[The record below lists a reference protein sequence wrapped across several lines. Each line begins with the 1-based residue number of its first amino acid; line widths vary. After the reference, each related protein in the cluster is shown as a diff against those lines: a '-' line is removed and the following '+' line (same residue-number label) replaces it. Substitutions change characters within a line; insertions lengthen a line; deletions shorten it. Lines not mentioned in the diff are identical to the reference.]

1 VGFQDLNI
9 DLLRCF
15 VAVADAKGFTAAGK
29 IVGRT
34 QSAVS
39 IKIQRLEQ
47 LLARQLLRRTS
58 RSLALTEEGEL
69 LLGYARRILNLHDEG
84 LRRVTAPALDGTLH
98 LGIADHFVTE
108 RLPKLLSQ
116 FARTYPLVKLEVEV
130 NSGIALMESLDAG
143 RFNLVIASRED
154 ARRRPGHLL
163 FREALVW
170 VASESFNPS
179 GCCSVPLVLLPPP
192 CQFRREALA
201 ALERSRRTWTLV
213 YTGNSVQSI
222 QAAVVAGLG
231 VSVLGIHSTATG
243 MRILQPEEGF
253 PALSGMDI
261 MLYGEEKFEG
271 SIAKASVNFI
281 LRAVHENELDQPLN
295 QPTMG
300 NSGYN

>member
-1 VGFQDLNI
+1 
-9 DLLRCF
+9 
-15 VAVADAKGFTAAGK
+15 
-29 IVGRT
+29 
-34 QSAVS
+34 
-39 IKIQRLEQ
+39 
-47 LLARQLLRRTS
+47 
-58 RSLALTEEGEL
+58 
-69 LLGYARRILNLHDEG
+69 
-84 LRRVTAPALDGTLH
+84 
-98 LGIADHFVTE
+98 
-108 RLPKLLSQ
+108 
-116 FARTYPLVKLEVEV
+116 
-130 NSGIALMESLDAG
+130 MESLDAG
-143 RFNLVIASRED
+143 RFNFVIASRED

-231 VSVLGIHSTATG
+231 ASVLGIHSTATG